1 MSAVGP
7 RRSEVDGELLIDFR
21 AITHSILLL
30 REGGCVSERE
40 RDRDADALNKTRSL
54 INYLADLTDAATR
67 NPVRDITADVRAAP
81 DPLLWLDAFPEGIE
95 LDEASEE
102 APLTLA
108 PVRPGP
114 PDRTL
119 PANCRL
125 VGLTRLRRRPRP
137 SLSPDLLEPAAG
149 SDELQHRL
157 GPATPISV
165 ACSNVG
171 VPSGVYGRKR
181 SRRVRLPPRVLR
193 ETRASRQ
200 DPGATRRRVRVRPR
214 CGIGGSRARL
224 TIRIFGVTCSPSRLF
239 RYWIE
244 PAGWWCAG
252 CPVNA
257 V

>member
-1 MSAVGP
+1 M
-7 RRSEVDGELLIDFR
+7 
-21 AITHSILLL
+21 
-30 REGGCVSERE
+30 SERE

-81 DPLLWLDAFPEGIE
+81 DPLLWLDEFPEGIE

-102 APLTLA
+102 VPLTLA
-108 PVRPGP
+108 PVRLVP
-114 PDRTL
+114 PPTL
-119 PANCRL
+119 PELL
-125 VGLTRLRRRPRP
+125 VGRVDQAAAASSTEPEP
-137 SLSPDLLEPAAG
+137 KLLEPAAG

-157 GPATPISV
+157 GPATPDI
-165 ACSNVG
+165 
-171 VPSGVYGRKR
+171 
-181 SRRVRLPPRVLR
+181 RRLFERWRTEWRVWAQA
-193 ETRASRQ
+193 E
-200 DPGATRRRVRVRPR
+200 PTRRLRREFYEKLEQAARTLEQRDDEYEFVLAVGLVS
-214 CGIGGSRARL
+214 CARL